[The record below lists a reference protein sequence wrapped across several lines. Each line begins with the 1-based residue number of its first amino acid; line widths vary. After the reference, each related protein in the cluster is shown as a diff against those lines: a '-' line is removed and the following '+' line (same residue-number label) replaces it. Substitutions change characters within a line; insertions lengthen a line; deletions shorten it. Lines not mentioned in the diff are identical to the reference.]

1 MYILSVVIFRN
12 TNSTNQTLADQQL
25 HSLGLHT
32 SDRRQRRQLYCD
44 GRQETR
50 RELESRKMYP
60 TNSQEN

>member
-25 HSLGLHT
+25 HSLGLYT
-32 SDRRQRRQLYCD
+32 SERRQRRQLYCD
-44 GRQETR
+44 SRQETR